1 MPLSTRELMAALNT
15 VISIPIT
22 PFDNL
27 RIDYRGHAKNI
38 AYLMANN
45 RLEGE
50 RKRVI
55 ALAGTSLIH
64 HLSAADQI
72 ELMKFTGEQ
81 MAGRG
86 VLMSGLVPNPIEDA
100 GRILEAQANA
110 PFPPDVYLI
119 MPLSGVS
126 NGEGIYYYY
135 MEFAERY
142 GNSCGARFLYYLRN
156 RSELGVAVRLINNSP
171 YFIGVKIGTDEVDV
185 APAVDGVNE
194 GCGMVIWGIG
204 DRSTRPAE
212 MGARGHTSG
221 INLIV
226 GKASD
231 EINNAQR
238 RGDYEISRRIESDI
252 AQFEKIR
259 FRKGRIYNYSAVVEA
274 IHQAGFEDV
283 AGGTGGPFNPRPPP
297 EVVSELRQV
306 VEKIRHYH

>member
-45 RLEGE
+45 RFEGE

-55 ALAGTSLIH
+55 ALAGTSLVH

-100 GRILEAQANA
+100 GRILEAQTSA

-126 NGEGIYYYY
+126 NDEGIYYYY

-142 GNSCGARFLYYLRN
+142 GNS
-156 RSELGVAVRLINNSP
+156 
-171 YFIGVKIGTDEVDV
+171 
-185 APAVDGVNE
+185 
-194 GCGMVIWGIG
+194 
-204 DRSTRPAE
+204 
-212 MGARGHTSG
+212 
-221 INLIV
+221 
-226 GKASD
+226 
-231 EINNAQR
+231 
-238 RGDYEISRRIESDI
+238 
-252 AQFEKIR
+252 
-259 FRKGRIYNYSAVVEA
+259 
-274 IHQAGFEDV
+274 
-283 AGGTGGPFNPRPPP
+283 
-297 EVVSELRQV
+297 VVSQFDQLNKNQGLPA
-306 VEKIRHYH
+306 

>member
-1 MPLSTRELMAALNT
+1 MPLSTQELMAALNS

-22 PFDNL
+22 PFHNL
-27 RIDYRGHAKNI
+27 RIDYGGHAKNV
-38 AYLMANN
+38 AYLMASN
-45 RLEGE
+45 RLEGGP
-50 RKRVI
+50 KRVI
-55 ALAGTSLIH
+55 AIAGTSLVH
-64 HLSAADQI
+64 HISATDQI
-72 ELMKFTGEQ
+72 ELMRFTGEQ
-81 MAGRG
+81 MSGRG

-110 PFPPDVYLI
+110 PFPPDVYLM

-126 NGEGIYYYY
+126 NGEGIFRFY

-142 GNSCGARFLYYLRN
+142 GSSWGARFLYYLRN
-156 RSELGVAVRLINNSP
+156 RSELEVAVRLINNSR
-171 YFIGVKIGTDEVDV
+171 YFIGVKIGTDEADV
-185 APAVDGVNE
+185 APAVEGVNE
-194 GCGMVIWGIG
+194 GCGVVIWGIG

-226 GKASD
+226 GRASD

-238 RGDYEISRRIESDI
+238 RGDCETSRRIEAEI
-252 AQFEKIR
+252 APLEEIR